1 MTKSFKLILQSGPNA
16 GTEFL
21 LEKDELF
28 LGRDVNNDITIN
40 DPEVSRRHA
49 RISRQGE
56 DYVYEDLGSTNGSF
70 ILGQRVNS
78 PTLLQS
84 GTAITIGE
92 RILLKFVV
100 EGQDVAATVAIQRQ
114 RVAPA
119 QSDPVMPPSPVASA
133 QAVSAPPAYTPPANN
148 PPMYASQDAP
158 VFGPPPIVAAPVAPK
173 KKTSKGVVIILIVLA
188 IIIVFCVVP
197 WVIVEVTN
205 SYCSLFPG
213 LFNAIQAG
221 ACP

>member
-1 MTKSFKLILQSGPNA
+1 
-16 GTEFL
+16 
-21 LEKDELF
+21 
-28 LGRDVNNDITIN
+28 
-40 DPEVSRRHA
+40 
-49 RISRQGE
+49 
-56 DYVYEDLGSTNGSF
+56 
-70 ILGQRVNS
+70 
-78 PTLLQS
+78 
-84 GTAITIGE
+84 
-92 RILLKFVV
+92 
-100 EGQDVAATVAIQRQ
+100 
-114 RVAPA
+114 
-119 QSDPVMPPSPVASA
+119 
-133 QAVSAPPAYTPPANN
+133 
-148 PPMYASQDAP
+148 MYASQDAS